1 MYFLELLFKV
11 EVTKIQEVKS
21 TLTWVTNHDQW
32 DSQVCKDSQDLWDSQ
47 ELKAS
52 HDQWDSQ
59 ACKVSQDL
67 WGTLT

>member
-52 HDQWDSQ
+52 HDQWDS
-59 ACKVSQDL
+59 
-67 WGTLT
+67 